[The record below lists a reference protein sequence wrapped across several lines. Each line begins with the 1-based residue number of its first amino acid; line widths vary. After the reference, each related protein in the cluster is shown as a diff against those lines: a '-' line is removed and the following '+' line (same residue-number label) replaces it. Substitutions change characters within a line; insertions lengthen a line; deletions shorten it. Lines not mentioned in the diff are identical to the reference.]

1 MKLFLLLVISASM
14 LIEVYSDDGYIR
26 GSDGCKLYCNV
37 LWPGVNEWCRKECL
51 SRGASYG
58 YCWGWGIA
66 CWCQNLPDKHI
77 WKSETNTCGG
87 KK

>member
-14 LIEVYSDDGYIR
+14 LIEVYSGDGYLKK
-26 GSDGCKLYCNV
+26 SDGCKASCLV
-37 LWPGVNEWCRKECL
+37 LLSGENERCRKECV

-66 CWCQNLPDKHI
+66 CWCQNLPDNHI
-77 WKSETNTCGG
+77 WKSETNTCGR